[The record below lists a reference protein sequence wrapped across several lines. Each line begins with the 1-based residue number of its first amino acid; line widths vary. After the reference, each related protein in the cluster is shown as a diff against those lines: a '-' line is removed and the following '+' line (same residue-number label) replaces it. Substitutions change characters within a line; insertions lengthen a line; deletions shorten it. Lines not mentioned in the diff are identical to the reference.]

1 MKKIDQNNH
10 HASPKKRLPYKAHI
24 LFIFLILQLV
34 FIFMMS
40 SFGSEYS
47 SNQSSSIVRIL
58 SQAIPNSKTS
68 DLVFLVRKTAHFLEY
83 AILGMLFYL
92 NLKNLMPI
100 FIKQKPKNPQTQAP
114 QSLQNL
120 QNFQDPQS
128 SQSPQNLQNPQRL
141 KSKLFFL
148 AIFGSFFYACTD
160 EFHQLFVNGRSGQ
173 LLDIFIDTLGAI
185 FGVAILILLQKII
198 KRK

>member
-100 FIKQKPKNPQTQAP
+100 FIKQNPQNPQTQVFHFPQNPQTQAP

-120 QNFQDPQS
+120 QNPQH
-128 SQSPQNLQNPQRL
+128 L

-148 AIFGSFFYACTD
+148 AISGSFFYACTD